1 LSSSPGSV
9 SFLLPAMLAGLDFV
23 TLACI
28 IPSILMN
35 DRVSGVF
42 LELPP
47 PRFRDEKSVRIRCI
61 LSFLIQ
67 QRHGRGEKKH
77 DARHGLSNQAM
88 RDYQMAQF
96 DP

>member
-1 LSSSPGSV
+1 
-9 SFLLPAMLAGLDFV
+9 
-23 TLACI
+23 
-28 IPSILMN
+28 
-35 DRVSGVF
+35 
-42 LELPP
+42 
-47 PRFRDEKSVRIRCI
+47 VRIRCI